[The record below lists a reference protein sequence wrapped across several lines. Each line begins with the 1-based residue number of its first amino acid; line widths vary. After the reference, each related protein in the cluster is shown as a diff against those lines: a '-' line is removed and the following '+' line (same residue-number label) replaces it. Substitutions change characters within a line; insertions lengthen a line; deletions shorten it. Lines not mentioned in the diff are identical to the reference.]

1 MKRIIL
7 ILTLVLCST
16 INGWAKDIYY
26 CPMHPFY
33 TSDKPGTCPICY
45 MNLVKKRGDPRAEA
59 ALMAREAA
67 AHRNDVAGYTPV
79 RIDNRQM
86 QLMGVRTTVVRKQVL
101 VKTVRT
107 FGYISTHHQLYE
119 LQDEYIR
126 AYLDFTLAF
135 RDYRRA
141 EHIRRSWETHRELQ
155 LKLHEAEDKLL
166 RLGFGPYQIE
176 ELQKISWKTP
186 WVQPPLLFFKEGNV
200 VSYWVVAQIFEQDMG
215 FVEAGQKVQ
224 IEIPAYG
231 EKTKG
236 IIRSV
241 GGILDQQTRTVNAL
255 IELDG
260 YKGELAGNMLVNVS
274 IAIELNEDLIVPQE
288 AVMDTGLRKIVFVQT
303 RPGVFEPREIQVLA
317 LGDNGW
323 AVKSGLKEGQ
333 KVVVDGNFLMDS
345 ESRLQA
351 TLENQSGG
359 DDHD

>member
-1 MKRIIL
+1 MKKIIL
-7 ILTLVLCST
+7 IFTLMIFCAANVL
-16 INGWAKDIYY
+16 AKDIYY

-33 TSDKPGTCPICY
+33 TSDKPGDCPICN
-45 MNLVKKRGDPRAEA
+45 MKLVKKEGNPRAEA
-59 ALMAREAA
+59 ALMARWAA
-67 AHRNDVAGYTPV
+67 SHRNDVIGYAPV
-79 RIDNRQM
+79 NIDNRQM
-86 QLMGVRTTVVRKQVL
+86 QLMGVKTTPVRKQVL

-107 FGYISTHHQLYE
+107 VGYVSTNHQLYE

-141 EHIRRSWETHRELQ
+141 EHTRRSWETHRQLQ

-176 ELQKISWKTP
+176 QMQKISWQTP
-186 WVQPPLLFFKEGNV
+186 WIQPPLLFFKEGSV
-200 VSYWVVAQIFEQDMG
+200 ASYWVVAQIFEQDLG
-215 FVEAGQKVQ
+215 FVEAGQEVEV
-224 IEIPAYG
+224 EISTYA
-231 EKTKG
+231 EKARG

-241 GGILDQQTRTVNAL
+241 GGTLDPQTRTVNAL

-260 YKGELAGNMLVNVS
+260 YKGELAGNMLVNVN
-274 IAIELNEDLIVPQE
+274 IAVDLNEDLIVPSE

-303 RPGVFEPREIQVLA
+303 NPGIFEPREIQVLA

-323 AVKSGLKEGQ
+323 AVKSGLKEGE
-333 KVVVDGNFLMDS
+333 KVVVDGNFLIDS

-351 TLENQSGG
+351 SLQGAN
-359 DDHD
+359 HD